1 MSRTLSWIAPAMAF
15 AVLALGWNNVA
26 SARPGVC
33 KPVRACEAVRALP
46 SVPVCQPVKKIAPL
60 PPVCQPVKAC
70 ERVDGGVK
78 HVVLRSH
85 FAPALGSRVRLAR
98 HVVHRHGHEAVYA
111 APEGAAPAAAP
122 QSPVPP
128 APSPAKA

>member
-1 MSRTLSWIAPAMAF
+1 MSRTLSWIGPATAF
-15 AVLALGWNNVA
+15 AVLVLGWNNA
-26 SARPGVC
+26 AQATPGVC
-33 KPVRACEAVRALP
+33 KPVGACEAVKPLP
-46 SVPVCQPVKKIAPL
+46 PVPVCQPVKKLAPSV
-60 PPVCQPVKAC
+60 PVCQPVKAC
-70 ERVDGGVK
+70 ERVDGGIK

-85 FAPALGSRVRLAR
+85 IAPALGSRVRLAR
-98 HVVHRHGHEAVYA
+98 HVGHRHGHEAVYA